1 MIHFYLTSTWI
12 FAKNLKVWTFE
23 QRAVCSM
30 LASWNMH
37 FVRRS
42 AKQFLLPN
50 KELVVFAKKNKR
62 YIYWF
67 GLKWVYFWLP
77 FEGLVSYMNQL
88 RIVFSICV
96 WTNIALLVQTHNVL
110 LERVQ
115 SNLKLA
121 PPRQQQPCRV
131 KTLQYCG
138 NSNIFTHEADFL
150 VLVFFIVMSSAFE
163 SPISWGKYLA
173 GCQKRQ

>member
-1 MIHFYLTSTWI
+1 
-12 FAKNLKVWTFE
+12 
-23 QRAVCSM
+23 M
-30 LASWNMH
+30 LNSLFCQIRSWWCLE
-37 FVRRS
+37 R
-42 AKQFLLPN
+42 KT
-50 KELVVFAKKNKR
+50 KR
-62 YIYWF
+62 YWFVFELRGPLYVIALWRACFIY
-67 GLKWVYFWLP
+67 K
-77 FEGLVSYMNQL
+77 STKNCS
-88 RIVFSICV
+88 SICF
-96 WTNIALLVQTHNVL
+96 WTNIALLVRTHNVL